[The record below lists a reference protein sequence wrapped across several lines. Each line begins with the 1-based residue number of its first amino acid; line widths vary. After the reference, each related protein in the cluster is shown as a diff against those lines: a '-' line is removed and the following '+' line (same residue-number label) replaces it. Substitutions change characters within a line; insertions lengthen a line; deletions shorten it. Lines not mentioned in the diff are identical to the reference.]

1 MPRYLTAY
9 HAIFIGL
16 TGASLLAFGLHV
28 SLAAELDS
36 ERASDP
42 MQFARGAKAWAENCG
57 RCHNLRAPE
66 ELTDEDWDVTVTHM
80 RVRGNLPGALARD
93 IAAFLKASN

>member
-1 MPRYLTAY
+1 MARCGTAF
-9 HAIFIGL
+9 HAIFMAL

-28 SLAAELDS
+28 SLAADS
-36 ERASDP
+36 KKASDP
-42 MQFARGAKAWAENCG
+42 MQFARGAKAWVENCG
-57 RCHNLRAPE
+57 RCHNLRAPK
-66 ELTDEDWDVTVTHM
+66 ELTDEDWDIAVTHM